1 MRKAFRGWL
10 MISSIL
16 FFSAALVGCG
26 LGGRAAD
33 EVLAQKVKHAL
44 YDHGEANL
52 LRVDVSVE
60 HGVVYLSG
68 ETDDGQQKHTAE
80 QIARRI
86 SGGAKVMNKVLVE
99 P

>member
-1 MRKAFRGWL
+1 MRKAFRSWL
-10 MISSIL
+10 IISSIL
-16 FFSAALVGCG
+16 LSAALVGCG
-26 LGGRAAD
+26 LGGGAAD

-68 ETDDGQQKHTAE
+68 ETDDGQQKRTAE
-80 QIARRI
+80 QIARRV
-86 SGGAKVMNKVLVE
+86 SGGAKIMNKVLVE